1 MTIATSPVP
10 LPAARGGKS
19 SKAMEDKGKYI
30 RVGTTLYKIVRRP
43 LISGDYIEEKILWS
57 YEALRQDYGK
67 NNLPEIEKYDGFCI
81 MPSHI
86 SYRQVY
92 GTFLNQYEPVNHT
105 PREGDFPYIRLF
117 LEHIFEEQFELG
129 LDYIQLLYTRPTQML
144 PILLLVSNERE
155 TGKTTF
161 LRFLKTI
168 FGKNATF
175 NTNEDFKSQ
184 FNADWAN
191 RLLVLVDELLLNK
204 MEDTEKIKNL
214 STAGD
219 YKIEAK
225 GKDRREIE
233 FFAKFVLCSNNE
245 KNPIIIPREEI
256 RFWVRKVRPVEKDIT
271 SLKGLMAKEIP
282 CFLYFLMHRKLS
294 TQNESRMW
302 FKPPLLETPALNKI
316 KKYNSSN
323 VEIEMASYCAEVM
336 ERLELDTFHCCP
348 KDFLD
353 IMRNAGL
360 KADISQIRYIL
371 KDSWN
376 LRSDRN
382 SDYTFYWTGVDG
394 EILPMKRKGRYLEV
408 RKSAIDKIL
417 L

>member
-1 MTIATSPVP
+1 M
-10 LPAARGGKS
+10 KEE
-19 SKAMEDKGKYI
+19 KEKYL
-30 RVGTTLYKIVRRP
+30 RVGTTLYKLVHRP
-43 LISGDYIEEKILWS
+43 LISGDYIEEKIPWS
-57 YEALRQDYGK
+57 YEVLRQDYGK

-81 MPSHI
+81 IPNHVD
-86 SYRQVY
+86 YKQAY
-92 GTFLNQYEPVNHT
+92 GTYLNQYEPINHAIV
-105 PREGDFPYIRLF
+105 EGNFPYIRMF
-117 LEHIFEEQFELG
+117 LEHIFEEQIELG

-144 PILLLVSNERE
+144 PIILLVSNERQ

-161 LRFLKTI
+161 LRFLKMV

-225 GKDRREIE
+225 GKDRKEIE

-245 KNPIIIPREEI
+245 KNPIIIPKEEI
-256 RFWVRKVRPVEKDIT
+256 RFWVRKIKPVKKDIT
-271 SLKGLMAKEIP
+271 YLKDLMVKEIP
-282 CFLYFLMHRKLS
+282 HFLYFLYHRALS
-294 TQNESRMW
+294 TQEESRMW
-302 FKPPLLETPALNKI
+302 FNPTLLETPALNKI
-316 KKYNSSN
+316 KKYNSSKI
-323 VEIEMASYCAEVM
+323 EIEIASYCSEVM
-336 ERLELDTFHCCP
+336 ELLGQDTFQCCP

-353 IMRNAGL
+353 VIRNTGL
-360 KADISQIRYIL
+360 KTDVTQIRNML
-371 KDSWN
+371 KDSWG

-382 SDYTFYWTGVDG
+382 SDYTFYWIGIDG
-394 EILPMKRKGRYLEV
+394 ELIPMKKKGRFLIVE
-408 RKSAIDKIL
+408 KSLIDQIL

>member
-1 MTIATSPVP
+1 MSKRYE
-10 LPAARGGKS
+10 PAGKEY
-19 SKAMEDKGKYI
+19 AMENKEKYI

-81 MPSHI
+81 IPNHI
-86 SYRQVY
+86 DYMQVY
-92 GTFLNQYEPVNHT
+92 GTYLNQYEPINHV
-105 PREGDFPYIRLF
+105 PCEGEFPYIRMF
-117 LEHIFEEQFELG
+117 LEHIFEEQIELAY
-129 LDYIQLLYTRPTQML
+129 DYIQLLYKKPTQIL
-144 PILLLVSNERE
+144 PIILLVSTERN
-155 TGKTTF
+155 TGKSTF
-161 LRFLKTI
+161 LKFLKMM

-191 RLLVLVDELLLNK
+191 RLLVLIDELLLNK

-245 KNPIIIPREEI
+245 RNPIIIPKEEI
-256 RFWVRKVRPVEKDIT
+256 RFWVRKVKPVENDLT
-271 SLKGLMAKEIP
+271 DLKLLMEKEIP
-282 CFLYFLMHRKLS
+282 HFLYFLQHRGLS

-302 FKPPLLETPALNKI
+302 FNPALLETPALNKI
-316 KKYNSSN
+316 KKYNSSK
-323 VEIEMASYCAEVM
+323 VEIEMANG
-336 ERLELDTFHCCP
+336 
-348 KDFLD
+348 FL
-353 IMRNAGL
+353 L
-360 KADISQIRYIL
+360 
-371 KDSWN
+371 
-376 LRSDRN
+376 
-382 SDYTFYWTGVDG
+382 
-394 EILPMKRKGRYLEV
+394 
-408 RKSAIDKIL
+408 
-417 L
+417 

>member
-1 MTIATSPVP
+1 MWKQYA
-10 LPAARGGKS
+10 PAGKEYV
-19 SKAMEDKGKYI
+19 MENKREYI

-43 LISGDYIEEKILWS
+43 LISGDFIEEKILWS

-81 MPSHI
+81 IPSHI
-86 SYRQVY
+86 NYQQVY
-92 GTFLNQYEPVNHT
+92 GTFLNQYEPVNHM
-105 PREGDFPYIRLF
+105 PCEGAFPYIRLF
-117 LEHIFEEQFELG
+117 LEHIFEEQIELG
-129 LDYIQLLYTRPTQML
+129 LDYIQLLYIRPTQML

-161 LRFLKTI
+161 LKFLKTI

-256 RFWVRKVRPVEKDIT
+256 RFWVRKIRPVEKDIT
-271 SLKGLMAKEIP
+271 SLKELMAKEIP
-282 CFLYFLMHRKLS
+282 YFLHFLMNRKLS

-302 FKPPLLETPALNKI
+302 FNPSLLETPALNKI
-316 KKYNSSN
+316 KKYNSSK
-323 VEIEMASYCAEVM
+323 VEIEIASYCADVM
-336 ERLELDTFHCCP
+336 ERLNLTRIYCCP

-353 IMRNAGL
+353 VIRNAGL
-360 KADISQIRYIL
+360 KADLPQIRNIL
-371 KDSWN
+371 KDSWG
-376 LRSDRN
+376 LRSGHN
-382 SDYTFYWTGVDG
+382 SDYTFYSTGLNG
-394 EILPMKRKGRYLEV
+394 EISSLERKGRYLEV
-408 RKSAIDKIL
+408 GKSVIDKIL